1 MFKLNGG
8 SGASL
13 KRRMV
18 VSVALVSALFLA
30 VTAGLRASIQGKSD
44 SVEGV
49 TQARL
54 GAEDGLFEVER
65 QISSLHRRLAQ
76 WRAEAYSVGGVVQGL
91 EPFWQSLE
99 RASDLRPDET
109 LALVS
114 PTGEMLAAVGPFASD
129 PDELNSLLRVR
140 TLVGRTGS
148 AGLRSGMVL
157 PGSQPTIGVSI
168 PVHEAG
174 GGSAAG
180 FPEGSLPGTLPGAS
194 PRVALISSLDSHG
207 GRGMG
212 DDVAISFYPL
222 HGDGLPGELAH
233 VPAKLWRQDGML
245 EEQSDDGARSY
256 RALHDAS
263 ERPTFLLVAHA
274 RSSGSG
280 ISAAAMVES
289 LIWEG
294 LAVLVTLLLSVRFVH
309 RDILGPLSQ
318 MERHASRLARTEHG
332 RLEFHSRENGEIGAL
347 ARALDLM
354 LHKIQ
359 ADRSE
364 FVRSAR
370 IAGMSDVSMG
380 VVHSAGNILNSVNVS
395 TKLLAKELGAIGI
408 SDLRAM
414 IAELKDHQDD
424 LANYV
429 TEDPNGKFL
438 LPFLFATTEALDD
451 LRTRCLVELE
461 SVEHGVGHVIDLIR
475 SQEKYAIGA
484 AVVESTNIEDVI
496 DQALNIATLAGE
508 DASEIHIERSY
519 SRIHEVFIDRHKLT
533 SILINIISNAVE
545 ALNSADVK
553 EKRLELSL
561 YPMTDDRFVIE
572 VMDTGAGIAPEN
584 LDLIFTASFSTKEN
598 SSGQGLHTTAN
609 LCKELGIAI
618 GTVSEGEGFG
628 SVFKLRV
635 PYSPPEGSQG
645 PLQGQRSLEDVPQE
659 SARDEKSLAKGQAS
673 ARQQGAVGMAL
684 EDPAPALPA
693 DATGASGQISQE
705 RSWSSHSERGD
716 LYRDNSYRDRKPF

>member
-1 MFKLNGG
+1 
-8 SGASL
+8 
-13 KRRMV
+13 MV
-18 VSVALVSALFLA
+18 VSVVLGSALFLG
-30 VTAGLRASIQGKSD
+30 VTVLLRASIQGKSD
-44 SVEGV
+44 SLEGAV
-49 TQARL
+49 QAKL

-65 QISSLHRRLAQ
+65 QVSSLHRRLAK
-76 WRAEAYSVGGVVQGL
+76 WRSEAYSVSGVAQGL
-91 EPFWQSLE
+91 EPFWQTLQ
-99 RASDLRPDET
+99 ANTDLRPDET

-114 PTGEMLAAVGPFASD
+114 PTGEMLAAVGPLASD
-129 PDELNSLLRVR
+129 PRELNSLLRIR
-140 TLVGRTGS
+140 ALVGRTGS

-157 PGSQPTIGVSI
+157 PGPEPTIGVSV
-168 PVHEAG
+168 PVHEVSAG
-174 GGSAAG
+174 EGNPVGS
-180 FPEGSLPGTLPGAS
+180 LPGAS
-194 PRVALISSLDSHG
+194 PRVVLISSFESRG
-207 GRGMG
+207 GRMR
-212 DDVAISFYPL
+212 DDDIALTFYPL
-222 HGDGLPGELAH
+222 HGDGLPPELAH
-233 VPAKLWRQDGML
+233 VPAKLWRQNGMF
-245 EEQSDDGARSY
+245 EEPSDDGARSF
-256 RALHDAS
+256 RAVEDAS
-263 ERPTFLLVAHA
+263 ERPTFLLVAQA
-274 RSSGSG
+274 RQPVSGVFG
-280 ISAAAMVES
+280 PAMGDS
-289 LIWEG
+289 LIWEV
-294 LAVLVTLLLSVRFVH
+294 LAILVTLLLSVRFVN
-309 RDILGPLSQ
+309 RDILKPLLG

-332 RLEFHSRENGEIGAL
+332 RLEFHSREDGEIGAL
-347 ARALDLM
+347 ARSLDEM

-395 TKLLAKELGAIGI
+395 TKLLAKELGEIGI

-424 LANYV
+424 LATYV

-484 AVVESTNIEDVI
+484 AVVESTSIEAVI

-519 SRIHEVFIDRHKLT
+519 SRIGEVFIDRHKLT

-553 EKRLELSL
+553 EKRLELAL

-572 VMDTGAGIAPEN
+572 VMDTGVGIAPEN
-584 LDLIFTASFSTKEN
+584 LDLIFTAAFSTKKN

-635 PYSPPEGSQG
+635 PYSPPDGIQEAGRAVEPGSGAHGQTVAGGAEGSGQALAGQG
-645 PLQGQRSLEDVPQE
+645 PS
-659 SARDEKSLAKGQAS
+659 SAGTPGS
-673 ARQQGAVGMAL
+673 ATDGTAL
-684 EDPAPALPA
+684 EDPAPALPS
-693 DATGASGQISQE
+693 DSEGGSGQISEE